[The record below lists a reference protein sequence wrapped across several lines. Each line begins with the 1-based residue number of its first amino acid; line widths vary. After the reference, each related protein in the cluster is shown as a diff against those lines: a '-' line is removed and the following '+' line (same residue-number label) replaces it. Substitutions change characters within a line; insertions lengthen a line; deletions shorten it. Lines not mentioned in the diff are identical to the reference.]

1 VTAPTYLTV
10 AEVVKRL
17 DGKVARSTIYDLVK
31 RGTLR
36 ASKVGGKVLIHADSL
51 DALLNPPAPEA
62 PEPAPEPPQQPA
74 PTRPA
79 RGKRTIKLW

>member
-1 VTAPTYLTV
+1 VSTPTYLTV
-10 AEVVKRL
+10 AEVVERL

-36 ASKVGGKVLIHADSL
+36 ASKVGGKVLIHTDSL

-62 PEPAPEPPQQPA
+62 PQAEPEPAPRPA
-74 PTRPA
+74 PRPTK
-79 RGKRTIKLW
+79 GKTTIDLW